1 MLKNTKVLKIVAI
14 IAMLVMSMYM
24 LTGCG
29 NNESKKDKKADNVE
43 GYEQPIKYLVEGL
56 SEANSEKFLK
66 AFPGFISEQVK
77 QYFDADY
84 LQTALD
90 RAEDEYGANVKM
102 TYKVTGKEEISEDDL
117 KDMAEDVKDSYDEE
131 VEITKGYVVD
141 VEITTKGD
149 DTEDTEEDS
158 FDVYEIGGNWYVL
171 DL

>member
-1 MLKNTKVLKIVAI
+1 MLKNTKVLKVIAI

-29 NNESKKDKKADNVE
+29 KSDSKNEKEADKVE

-66 AFPGFISEQVK
+66 AFPEFISEQVK
-77 QYFDADY
+77 QYFDDDY
-84 LQTALD
+84 LKTALD